1 MSNSYV
7 VVLTLFATSLR
18 IPSSSFILCFEF
30 GNAFFFEVLLL
41 GILCLYMG
49 WRMYITPG
57 LLSYIV
63 IPDRGNV
70 LDTQC
75 FYLAGE
81 IFSVYCFNFYPN
93 GT

>member
-1 MSNSYV
+1 
-7 VVLTLFATSLR
+7 
-18 IPSSSFILCFEF
+18 
-30 GNAFFFEVLLL
+30 
-41 GILCLYMG
+41 MG